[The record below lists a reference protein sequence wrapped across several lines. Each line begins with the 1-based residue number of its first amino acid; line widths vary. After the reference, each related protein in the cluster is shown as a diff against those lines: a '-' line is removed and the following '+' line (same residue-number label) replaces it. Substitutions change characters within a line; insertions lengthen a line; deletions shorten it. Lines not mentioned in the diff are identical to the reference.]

1 MGVFIIITGNQIH
14 EKNDEIA
21 MFPTRDAAHKYLEKK
36 KMLDL
41 DLGIQHIDKE
51 EYFLL
56 QTIHQELGQQKAFEA
71 LGVLQEFKVRDDF
84 NHAEYHQM
92 LKEFNAA
99 YGMGA
104 AYVELGC
111 HFQDE
116 VLTYLGITRKG
127 EYLAAYLADTDP
139 KTFTATS
146 EKQRPKIANM
156 IGAIRQSLSILENDL
171 K

>member
-21 MFPTRDAAHKYLEKK
+21 MFPTRDAVRKHLEKEK
-36 KMLDL
+36 ILNFDF
-41 DLGIQHIDKE
+41 QYIDKE

-56 QTIHQELGQQKAFEA
+56 QAIHQELGQQKAFEA
-71 LGVLQEFKVRDDF
+71 LGVLQGFKVRDDF

-127 EYLAAYLADTDP
+127 EYLAAYLADTTP
-139 KTFTATS
+139 TSFTATS

-156 IGAIRQSLSILENDL
+156 IGAIRQSLSVLENDL